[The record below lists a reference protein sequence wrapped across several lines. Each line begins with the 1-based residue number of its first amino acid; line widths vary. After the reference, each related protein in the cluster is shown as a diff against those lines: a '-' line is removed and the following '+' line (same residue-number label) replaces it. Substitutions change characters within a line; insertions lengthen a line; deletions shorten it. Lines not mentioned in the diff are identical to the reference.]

1 MYEVVRPRSE
11 LHPAVVS
18 RVKVISRMDIAD
30 RYRPQD
36 GRFQV
41 AIDGRE
47 IDFRVST
54 LPTVRGEKVV
64 LRILDRKNLTFNLDE
79 LGIPRDM
86 LARVKS
92 LLAKPYGLLL
102 VTGPTG
108 SGKTTTLYSA
118 LELIKSVHRNI
129 VTVEDPVEYQVD
141 WVNQVQVDESRS
153 FSFSNALRSILRQ
166 DPDIIMIGEIRDAET
181 AQIAVQAALTGHLV
195 LSTLHA
201 NDATGA
207 ITRLRD
213 MGLAPY
219 KTAAALVGV
228 IAQRLLRTVCP
239 QCQAVYY
246 PAAELLETMHYT
258 GDRRRSFMRASGSRA
273 MA

>member
-1 MYEVVRPRSE
+1 
-11 LHPAVVS
+11 
-18 RVKVISRMDIAD
+18 
-30 RYRPQD
+30 
-36 GRFQV
+36 
-41 AIDGRE
+41 
-47 IDFRVST
+47 
-54 LPTVRGEKVV
+54 
-64 LRILDRKNLTFNLDE
+64 
-79 LGIPRDM
+79 
-86 LARVKS
+86 
-92 LLAKPYGLLL
+92 
-102 VTGPTG
+102 
-108 SGKTTTLYSA
+108 
-118 LELIKSVHRNI
+118 
-129 VTVEDPVEYQVD
+129 
-141 WVNQVQVDESRS
+141 
-153 FSFSNALRSILRQ
+153 
-166 DPDIIMIGEIRDAET
+166 MIGEIRDAET

-258 GDRRRSFMRASGSRA
+258 GDRRRSFIRGEGCESCHDTGFRGRIGIYEVLTVDRDIRELIALNDNIDAIRECHRKAGGRLLLEEGIRAAEEEKTSLGEVMRVAYFE
-273 MA
+273 